1 MVTRSKTGLILAIIA
16 TVFTFGLYFI
26 LSTAVG
32 SPAFEEII
40 DEIGD
45 RDLEM
50 LLSSTMK
57 SLVDMTLYFGI
68 ANIALGI
75 LGWRFKFAN
84 GLLALL
90 GWVYLLGGGFI
101 LFLIQGILC
110 IVASAKNKKYW
121 IELDLLKKIEK
132 ENELRAAV
140 EAKAKAAE

>member
-45 RDLEM
+45 RDLEA

>member
-45 RDLEM
+45 RELEM

>member
-45 RDLEM
+45 RELEA
-50 LLSSTMK
+50 LLFSTMK